1 MDDLSNQNDLDN
13 QMISLDTPNQQ
24 IESNFK
30 VNINDEIDKTNLNT
44 IQQPNLTS
52 MIISE
57 DTQRKIAEKAVNN
70 FAEKAEKT
78 YLEKLLCFLN
88 YFKQYFKITTKEI
101 ENRIISSLK
110 PINNSFYEEAI
121 NKPDL
126 YGPFWIYTTLIFS
139 IAAGGSL
146 SKYFNNISTENFFQ
160 KFVPI
165 AGSLI
170 YIIGFGFPFLLYLG
184 IRIFG
189 EKIPYFTIVCI
200 YGYSHTCFIPVMLI
214 CSCGV
219 GFIQWIFL
227 LYGSI
232 NSTMFVVIN
241 FWKELQKCEQKKK
254 YGLLGL
260 IIIVQ
265 FILFLVFKLYFFDS
279 FSTSNNTT
287 PIKNDP
293 SKPTQ

>member
-1 MDDLSNQNDLDN
+1 MNDLNDQNDLDN

-24 IESNFK
+24 MDLDLKI
-30 VNINDEIDKTNLNT
+30 NINDEMDKTNTNQT
-44 IQQPNLTS
+44 SNLTS

-57 DTQRKIAEKAVNN
+57 DTQRKIAEKAVDNI
-70 FAEKAEKT
+70 AKKAEKT
-78 YLEKLLCFLN
+78 YLDKLLCFLN
-88 YFKQYFKITTKEI
+88 YFKQYFKITTKDI
-101 ENRIISSLK
+101 QNRIISSLK

-146 SKYFNNISTENFFQ
+146 SKYFNDISTENFFQ

-170 YIIGFGFPFLLYLG
+170 YIIGFGLPLLLYFG
-184 IRIFG
+184 TRIFG
-189 EKIPYFTIVCI
+189 EKIPYFSIVCI
-200 YGYSHTCFIPVMLI
+200 YGYSFTCFIPVMLI

-241 FWKELQKCEQKKK
+241 FWKELQKYEQKKK
-254 YGLLGL
+254 FGLLGL
-260 IIIVQ
+260 IIVVQ
-265 FILFLVFKLYFFDS
+265 FVLLLVLKLYFFDN
-279 FSTSNNTT
+279 FSTSDSTKNN
-287 PIKNDP
+287 PKN
-293 SKPTQ
+293 PTQ

>member
-1 MDDLSNQNDLDN
+1 MNDLNDQNDLDN

-24 IESNFK
+24 MDLDLKI
-30 VNINDEIDKTNLNT
+30 NINDEMDKTNTNQT
-44 IQQPNLTS
+44 SNLTS

-57 DTQRKIAEKAVNN
+57 DTQRKIAEKAVDNI
-70 FAEKAEKT
+70 AKEAEKT
-78 YLEKLLCFLN
+78 YLDKLLCFLN
-88 YFKQYFKITTKEI
+88 YFKQYFKITTKDI
-101 ENRIISSLK
+101 QNRIISSLK

-146 SKYFNNISTENFFQ
+146 SKYFNDISTENFFQ

-170 YIIGFGFPFLLYLG
+170 YIIGFGLPLLLYFG
-184 IRIFG
+184 TRIFG

-200 YGYSHTCFIPVMLI
+200 YGYSFTCFIPVMLI

-241 FWKELQKCEQKKK
+241 FWKELQKYEQKKK
-254 YGLLGL
+254 FGLLGL
-260 IIIVQ
+260 IIVVQ
-265 FILFLVFKLYFFDS
+265 FVLLLVLKLYFFDN
-279 FSTSNNTT
+279 FSTSDSTKNN
-287 PIKNDP
+287 PKN
-293 SKPTQ
+293 PTQ

>member
-1 MDDLSNQNDLDN
+1 MNDLNDQNDLDN

-24 IESNFK
+24 MDLDLKI
-30 VNINDEIDKTNLNT
+30 NINDEMDKTNTNQT
-44 IQQPNLTS
+44 SNLTS

-57 DTQRKIAEKAVNN
+57 DTQRKIAEKAVDNI
-70 FAEKAEKT
+70 AKEAEKT
-78 YLEKLLCFLN
+78 YLDKLLCFLN
-88 YFKQYFKITTKEI
+88 YFKQYFKITTKDI
-101 ENRIISSLK
+101 QNRIISSLK

-146 SKYFNNISTENFFQ
+146 SKYFNDISTENFFQ

-170 YIIGFGFPFLLYLG
+170 YIIGFGLPLLLYFG
-184 IRIFG
+184 TRIFG
-189 EKIPYFTIVCI
+189 EKIPYFSIVCI
-200 YGYSHTCFIPVMLI
+200 YGYSFTCFIPVMLI

-241 FWKELQKCEQKKK
+241 FWKELQKYEQKKK
-254 YGLLGL
+254 FGLLGL
-260 IIIVQ
+260 IIVVQ
-265 FILFLVFKLYFFDS
+265 FVLLLVLKLYFFDN
-279 FSTSNNTT
+279 FSTSDSTKNN
-287 PIKNDP
+287 PKN
-293 SKPTQ
+293 PTQ

>member
-1 MDDLSNQNDLDN
+1 MNDLNDQNDLDN

-24 IESNFK
+24 MDLDLKI
-30 VNINDEIDKTNLNT
+30 NINDEMDKTNTNQT
-44 IQQPNLTS
+44 SNLTS

-57 DTQRKIAEKAVNN
+57 DTQRKIAEKAVDNI
-70 FAEKAEKT
+70 AKEAEKT
-78 YLEKLLCFLN
+78 YLDKLLCFLN

-146 SKYFNNISTENFFQ
+146 SKYFNDISTENFFQ

-170 YIIGFGFPFLLYLG
+170 YIIGFCFPLLLYFG
-184 IRIFG
+184 MRIFG

-200 YGYSHTCFIPVMLI
+200 YGYSFTCFIPVMLI
-214 CSCGV
+214 CSCGI

-241 FWKELQKCEQKKK
+241 FWKELQKYEQKKK
-254 YGLLGL
+254 FGLLGL
-260 IIIVQ
+260 IIVVQ
-265 FILFLVFKLYFFDS
+265 FVLLLVLKLYFFDN
-279 FSTSNNTT
+279 FSTSDSTKNN
-287 PIKNDP
+287 PKN
-293 SKPTQ
+293 PTQ

>member
-1 MDDLSNQNDLDN
+1 MNDLNDQNDLDN

-24 IESNFK
+24 MDLDLKI
-30 VNINDEIDKTNLNT
+30 NINDEMDKTNTNQT
-44 IQQPNLTS
+44 SNLTS

-57 DTQRKIAEKAVNN
+57 DTQRKIAEKAVDNI
-70 FAEKAEKT
+70 AKEAEKT
-78 YLEKLLCFLN
+78 YLDKLLCFLN
-88 YFKQYFKITTKEI
+88 YFKQYFKITTKDI
-101 ENRIISSLK
+101 QNRIISSLK

-200 YGYSHTCFIPVMLI
+200 YGYSFTCFIPVMLI
-214 CSCGV
+214 CSCGI

-241 FWKELQKCEQKKK
+241 FWKELQKYEQKKK
-254 YGLLGL
+254 FGLLGL
-260 IIIVQ
+260 IIVVQ
-265 FILFLVFKLYFFDS
+265 FVLLLVLKLYFFDN
-279 FSTSNNTT
+279 FSTSDSTKNN
-287 PIKNDP
+287 PKN
-293 SKPTQ
+293 PTQ

>member
-200 YGYSHTCFIPVMLI
+200 YGYSFTCFIPVMLI
-214 CSCGV
+214 CSCGI
-219 GFIQWIFL
+219 GFVQWILL

-232 NSTMFVVIN
+232 NSTLFVIIN

>member
-1 MDDLSNQNDLDN
+1 MNDLNDQNDLDN

-30 VNINDEIDKTNLNT
+30 VNINDEMDKTNTNQT
-44 IQQPNLTS
+44 SNLTS

-57 DTQRKIAEKAVNN
+57 DTQRKIAEKAVDNI
-70 FAEKAEKT
+70 AKEAEKT
-78 YLEKLLCFLN
+78 YLDKLLCFLN
-88 YFKQYFKITTKEI
+88 YFKQYFKITTKDI
-101 ENRIISSLK
+101 QNRIISSLK

-146 SKYFNNISTENFFQ
+146 SKYFNDISTENFFQ

-170 YIIGFGFPFLLYLG
+170 YIIGFGLPLLLYFG
-184 IRIFG
+184 TRIFG
-189 EKIPYFTIVCI
+189 EKIPYFSIVCI
-200 YGYSHTCFIPVMLI
+200 YGYSFTCFIPVMLI

-241 FWKELQKCEQKKK
+241 FWKELQKYEQKKK
-254 YGLLGL
+254 FGLLGL
-260 IIIVQ
+260 IIVVQ
-265 FILFLVFKLYFFDS
+265 FVLLLVLKLYFFDN
-279 FSTSNNTT
+279 FSTSDSTKNN
-287 PIKNDP
+287 PKN
-293 SKPTQ
+293 PTQ

>member
-1 MDDLSNQNDLDN
+1 MDDFSNQNDLDN

-24 IESNFK
+24 IESNLK
-30 VNINDEIDKTNLNT
+30 ININDETDKRELNT
-44 IQQPNLTS
+44 NQTSNIAS

-57 DTQRKIAEKAVNN
+57 DTQKKIAEKAVDNL
-70 FAEKAEKT
+70 AKQAEKT

-88 YFKQYFKITTKEI
+88 YFKQYFKITTKDI
-101 ENRIISSLK
+101 QNRIISSLK

-121 NKPDL
+121 KKPDL

-170 YIIGFGFPFLLYLG
+170 YIIGFCFPLLLYFG
-184 IRIFG
+184 MRIFG

-200 YGYSHTCFIPVMLI
+200 YGYSFTCFIPVMLI
-214 CSCGV
+214 CSCGI

-254 YGLLGL
+254 YGLIGL
-260 IIIVQ
+260 IIVVQ
-265 FILFLVFKLYFFDS
+265 VVLFLVFKLYFFDN
-279 FSTSNNTT
+279 FSTSES
-287 PIKNDP
+287 P
-293 SKPTQ
+293 SPSNPNKPTK

>member
-146 SKYFNNISTENFFQ
+146 SKYFNDISTENFFQ

-170 YIIGFGFPFLLYLG
+170 YIIGFGLPLLLYFG
-184 IRIFG
+184 TRIFG
-189 EKIPYFTIVCI
+189 EKIPYFSIVCI
-200 YGYSHTCFIPVMLI
+200 YGYSFTCFIPVMLI

-241 FWKELQKCEQKKK
+241 FWKELQKYEQKKK
-254 YGLLGL
+254 FGLLGL
-260 IIIVQ
+260 IIVVQ
-265 FILFLVFKLYFFDS
+265 FVLLLVLKLYFFDN
-279 FSTSNNTT
+279 FSTSDSTKNN
-287 PIKNDP
+287 PKN
-293 SKPTQ
+293 PTQ

>member
-1 MDDLSNQNDLDN
+1 MDDLPSSDLDN

-24 IESNFK
+24 MDLDLKI
-30 VNINDEIDKTNLNT
+30 NINDEMDKTNTNQT
-44 IQQPNLTS
+44 SNLTS

-57 DTQRKIAEKAVNN
+57 DTQRKIAEKAVDNI
-70 FAEKAEKT
+70 AKEAEKT
-78 YLEKLLCFLN
+78 YLDKLLCFLN
-88 YFKQYFKITTKEI
+88 YFKQYFKITTKDI
-101 ENRIISSLK
+101 QNRIISSLK

-146 SKYFNNISTENFFQ
+146 SKYFNDISTENFFQ

-170 YIIGFGFPFLLYLG
+170 YIIGFGLPLLLYFG
-184 IRIFG
+184 TRIFG
-189 EKIPYFTIVCI
+189 EKIPYFSIVCI
-200 YGYSHTCFIPVMLI
+200 YGYSFTCFIPVMLI

-241 FWKELQKCEQKKK
+241 FWKELQKYEQKKK
-254 YGLLGL
+254 FGLLGL
-260 IIIVQ
+260 IIVVQ
-265 FILFLVFKLYFFDS
+265 FVLLLVLKLYFFDN
-279 FSTSNNTT
+279 FSTSDSTKNN
-287 PIKNDP
+287 PKN
-293 SKPTQ
+293 PTQ

>member
-1 MDDLSNQNDLDN
+1 MNDLNDQNDLDN

-24 IESNFK
+24 MDLDLKI
-30 VNINDEIDKTNLNT
+30 NINDEMDKTNTNQT
-44 IQQPNLTS
+44 SNLTS

-57 DTQRKIAEKAVNN
+57 DTQRKIAEKAVDNI
-70 FAEKAEKT
+70 AKEAEKT
-78 YLEKLLCFLN
+78 YLDKLLCFLN
-88 YFKQYFKITTKEI
+88 YFKQYFKITTKDI
-101 ENRIISSLK
+101 QNRIISSLK

-121 NKPDL
+121 KKPDL

-146 SKYFNNISTENFFQ
+146 SKYFNDISTENFFQ

-170 YIIGFGFPFLLYLG
+170 YIIGFCFPLLLYFG
-184 IRIFG
+184 MRIFG

-200 YGYSHTCFIPVMLI
+200 YGYSFTCFIPVMLI
-214 CSCGV
+214 CSCGI

-241 FWKELQKCEQKKK
+241 FWKELQKYEQKKK
-254 YGLLGL
+254 FGLLGL
-260 IIIVQ
+260 IIVVQ
-265 FILFLVFKLYFFDS
+265 FVLVLVLKLYFFDN
-279 FSTSNNTT
+279 FSTSDSTKNN
-287 PIKNDP
+287 PKN
-293 SKPTQ
+293 PTQ